1 MSKIAT
7 ETCLFCGRKIPDR
20 SNADTIREFVC
31 RFQQTASESTTTLLG
46 NRIVTYRISPEELEE
61 LMDNMIAEV
70 IGEDSMM
77 KAWFAKETV
86 NFRATVVFAETRDK
100 AKSLALCTSCCK
112 DANICDIEVRRV
124 PQMDKYYVEG
134 KTEMEWSDPKDRIAL
149 VKECGFYCEDPIAE
163 ECKDCS
169 AKEFCD
175 EAVQEKEHPNDR

>member
-31 RFQQTASESTTTLLG
+31 RFKREANETTTTLLG
-46 NRIVTYRISPEELEE
+46 TSIVTYRISPEELEK

-70 IGEDSMM
+70 IGEDSM
-77 KAWFAKETV
+77 KAWIAKETV
-86 NFRATVVFAETRDK
+86 NFGATVVFAETRDK

-112 DANICDIEVRRV
+112 DANFCDIEVRRV

-134 KTEMEWSDPKDRIAL
+134 KTEMDWSDPKDRVAL
-149 VKECGFYCEDPIAE
+149 VKECSFCCRHPIAE
-163 ECKDCS
+163 DCKDCS

-175 EAVQEKEHPNDR
+175 EAVQKEEETE